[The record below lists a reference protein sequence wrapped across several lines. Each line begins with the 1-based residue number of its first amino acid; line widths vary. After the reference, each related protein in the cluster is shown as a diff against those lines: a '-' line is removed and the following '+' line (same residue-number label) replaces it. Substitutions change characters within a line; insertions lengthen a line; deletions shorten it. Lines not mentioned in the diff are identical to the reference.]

1 MNDETIRLYL
11 TVRDVPAGTD
21 PLPGC
26 VAWVDVDPHDTRTIG
41 LSVHTMTD
49 PPVPFDAFDGLFA
62 ADDPDR
68 EHGFEP
74 RYEPAARPMAGV
86 PVFAT
91 PAVTAMDERNTAV
104 EASVPWWLSEPARRG
119 VATIMRAI
127 IKGEAC

>member
-1 MNDETIRLYL
+1 MNDETIRPYL

-26 VAWVDVDPHDTRTIG
+26 VAWADPHDTRTVG

-68 EHGFEP
+68 GHGVEP
-74 RYEPAARPMAGV
+74 RYEPTARPMAGV

-91 PAVTAMDERNTAV
+91 PAATAMDERNTEVAV
-104 EASVPWWLSEPARRG
+104 DACGQQQGRSRRPPWDPAD
-119 VATIMRAI
+119 
-127 IKGEAC
+127 E

>member
-1 MNDETIRLYL
+1 MNDETIRPYL

-26 VAWVDVDPHDTRTIG
+26 VAWVDVDPHDTRTVG

-74 RYEPAARPMAGV
+74 RYELTARPMAGV

>member
-1 MNDETIRLYL
+1 MNDETIRPYL

-21 PLPGC
+21 PLPEC
-26 VAWVDVDPHDTRTIG
+26 MAWADPHDTRTVG

-68 EHGFEP
+68 GHGFEP
-74 RYEPAARPMAGV
+74 RYEPTARPMAGV

-91 PAVTAMDERNTAV
+91 PAVAAMDERNTAMT
-104 EASVPWWLSEPARRG
+104 ASAPWWLSEPARRG

>member
-74 RYEPAARPMAGV
+74 RYELTARPMAGV

>member
-1 MNDETIRLYL
+1 MNDETIRLYP

-26 VAWVDVDPHDTRTIG
+26 VAWMDVDPHDTRTIG

-49 PPVPFDAFDGLFA
+49 PPVPFDGLFA

-74 RYEPAARPMAGV
+74 RYELTARPMAGV
-86 PVFAT
+86 PAFAT

-104 EASVPWWLSEPARRG
+104 TAGVPWWLSEPARRG
-119 VATIMRAI
+119 AATIMRAI

>member
-1 MNDETIRLYL
+1 MNDETIRLYP

-21 PLPGC
+21 PLPRC

-49 PPVPFDAFDGLFA
+49 PPVPFDGLFA

-74 RYEPAARPMAGV
+74 RYELTARPMAGV
-86 PVFAT
+86 PAFAT
-91 PAVTAMDERNTAV
+91 PASTAMDERNTAV

-119 VATIMRAI
+119 AATIMRAI

>member
-1 MNDETIRLYL
+1 MNDETIRLYP

-49 PPVPFDAFDGLFA
+49 PPVPFDGLFA

-68 EHGFEP
+68 GHGFEP
-74 RYEPAARPMAGV
+74 RYELTARPMAGV
-86 PVFAT
+86 PAFAT
-91 PAVTAMDERNTAV
+91 PASTAMDERNTAV

-119 VATIMRAI
+119 AATIMRAI

>member
-1 MNDETIRLYL
+1 MNDETIRSYL
-11 TVRDVPAGTD
+11 TARDVPAGTD

-26 VAWVDVDPHDTRTIG
+26 VAWADADPHNTRTIG

-49 PPVPFDAFDGLFA
+49 PLVPFDGLFA

-74 RYEPAARPMAGV
+74 RYEPAARPMAGGHA
-86 PVFAT
+86 FAT

-104 EASVPWWLSEPARRG
+104 EESIPWWLSEPARRG
-119 VATIMRAI
+119 AVTIMRAI

>member
-1 MNDETIRLYL
+1 MNDETIRLCP

-49 PPVPFDAFDGLFA
+49 PPVPFDGLFA

-74 RYEPAARPMAGV
+74 RYEPTARPMAGV
-86 PVFAT
+86 PAFAT
-91 PAVTAMDERNTAV
+91 PASTAMDERNTAV

-119 VATIMRAI
+119 AATIMRAI

>member
-1 MNDETIRLYL
+1 MNDETIRSYL
-11 TVRDVPAGTD
+11 TARDVPAG
-21 PLPGC
+21 C
-26 VAWVDVDPHDTRTIG
+26 VAWADADPHNTRTIG

-49 PPVPFDAFDGLFA
+49 PPVPFDGLFA

-74 RYEPAARPMAGV
+74 RYEPAARPMAGG
-86 PVFAT
+86 PAFAT

-104 EASVPWWLSEPARRG
+104 EASIPWWLSEPARRG
-119 VATIMRAI
+119 AVTIMRAI